1 VNDRKSNRDQSQV
14 MSDDLR
20 EQPEEQ
26 QLASDTMT
34 EERATGGGLSTA
46 DMARAMEQ
54 HGDDG
59 RSTTESMSRET
70 GSTSRQSMDSQH
82 VEPLF
87 PGSEANNFRT
97 RWTEIQTYFVDEP
110 RQAVERADELVAEVI
125 QRLAQVFA
133 EERQNLESQ
142 WGQGDSADTEGLR
155 VALRRY
161 RSFFER
167 LLSA

>member
-1 VNDRKSNRDQSQV
+1 MNEQMNERDQDRIT
-14 MSDDLR
+14 SDELR

-26 QLASDTMT
+26 QLSGGTLT
-34 EERATGGGLSTA
+34 EPRTTGGPSTA

-54 HGDDG
+54 RSDGD
-59 RSTTESMSRET
+59 
-70 GSTSRQSMDSQH
+70 GSTGAMTARNTGTTPRGAMAGEH
-82 VEPLF
+82 AEPFF
-87 PGSEANNFRT
+87 PGSEANGFRS
-97 RWTEIQTYFVDEP
+97 RWTEIQTNFVDEP
-110 RQAVERADELVAEVI
+110 RQAVEQADQLVAEVI

-133 EERQNLESQ
+133 EERETLESQ
-142 WGQGDSADTEGLR
+142 WGQGDGVDTEGLR